1 MLSQARS
8 CNALMLAEIGIPAQI
23 FMRLFID
30 ALARCCPKGTVVS
43 PPVSR
48 VLLLLTLIRLFIW
61 TDRCRSVHATYHC
74 DGAKHPMPSAWRLA
88 FHSFG
93 LAPGGVYHAWII
105 ADPAVRSY
113 RTLSPL
119 PPLKEMR
126 VGGLLSV
133 ALSLGSPPPG
143 VTRHLCSVVPGL
155 SSPAHC

>member
-1 MLSQARS
+1 MGTILLSRAGNN
-8 CNALMLAEIGIPAQI
+8 NAFVLAEIGLPAQI
-23 FMRLFID
+23 FMRLFFD
-30 ALARCCPKGTVVS
+30 AVARCCLKGTMVS

-61 TDRCRSVHATYHC
+61 TDRCRSVRATYHC
-74 DGAKHPMPSAWRLA
+74 DGAEHPMPTAWRLA

-119 PPLKEMR
+119 PHLK
-126 VGGLLSV
+126 
-133 ALSLGSPPPG
+133 
-143 VTRHLCSVVPGL
+143 
-155 SSPAHC
+155 